1 MLLVKNA
8 NVFAPEALGRKDLLL
23 GGGKILAIEDK
34 IEPNSLFEVWDAQ
47 GKTVTPGLID
57 QHIHIIGAG
66 GKHGFSSMTPEIP
79 MTDLVSCG
87 TTTVVGLLG
96 TDGSTRGIK
105 TLYAKCKSLDLE
117 GISAYMFTGYFGLEP
132 MHITNNVQDEM
143 IFIDKVLGCKIAI
156 SDERSSFP
164 SDVELL
170 RLLRQVR
177 VGGMIA
183 KKKGILHIHL
193 GGLKTRIDT
202 LIRIVKEHEFPIAN
216 ISPTHMGRTKDLF
229 DQGIE
234 FAKMGGMVD
243 VSTGGTKYIEP
254 HLAVLYG
261 LEQGAS
267 INNFT
272 FSSDGNAGLD
282 KKDANGNLIGF
293 RKAPFELNIVA
304 AVGLVKDGGLS
315 ITDAFKTVTLNPAI
329 NLGLHQKGRIAVN
342 CDADLCFFDDS
353 LKLTDVV
360 AHGKVMMQDEKLV
373 AKNSFE

>member
-1 MLLVKNA
+1 MLLIKNA
-8 NVFAPEALGRKDLLL
+8 NLYAPESLGMKDILV
-23 GGGKILAIEDK
+23 GGNKILALEDR
-34 IEPNSLFEVWDAQ
+34 IEPHGLFTTWDAQ
-47 GKTVTPGLID
+47 GKTVTPGIID

-66 GKHGFSSMTPEIP
+66 GKHGFSSMTPEIM

-105 TLYAKCKSLDLE
+105 TLYAKCKALDME
-117 GISAYMFTGYFGLEP
+117 GITAYMFTGYFGLEP

-156 SDERSSFP
+156 SDSRSSYP

-177 VGGMIA
+177 VGGLIA

-193 GGLKTRIDT
+193 GAQTKGIDA
-202 LIRIVKEHEFPIAN
+202 LFRIVKEHEFPIEN

-229 DQGIE
+229 EQGIE

-243 VSTGGTKYIEP
+243 ISTGGTKYIEP
-254 HLAVLYG
+254 YKALLYG
-261 LEQGAS
+261 LEKGAS
-267 INNFT
+267 IDNFT

-282 KKDANGNLIGF
+282 RKDAHGNLIGF
-293 RKAPFELNIVA
+293 KKAPFELNIVQA
-304 AVGLVKDGGLS
+304 QMLVKDGGLS

-329 NLGLHQKGRIAVN
+329 NLGLHHKGRVAVG
-342 CDADLCFFDDS
+342 CDADLLCFDDN
-353 LKLTDVV
+353 LELTDVF
-360 AHGKVMMQDEKLV
+360 AMGKPVVQNAELTV
-373 AKNSFE
+373 KNSFE

>member
-1 MLLVKNA
+1 MLLIKNA
-8 NVFAPEALGRKDLLL
+8 NLYAPESLGMKDILV
-23 GGGKILAIEDK
+23 GGNKILALEDR
-34 IEPNSLFEVWDAQ
+34 IEPHGLFTTWDAQ
-47 GKTVTPGLID
+47 GKTVTPGIID

-66 GKHGFSSMTPEIP
+66 GKHGFSSMTPEIM

-105 TLYAKCKSLDLE
+105 TLYAKCKALDME
-117 GISAYMFTGYFGLEP
+117 GITAYMFTGYFGLEP

-156 SDERSSFP
+156 SDSRSSYP

-177 VGGMIA
+177 VGGLIA

-193 GGLKTRIDT
+193 GAQTKGIDA
-202 LIRIVKEHEFPIAN
+202 LFRIVKEHEFPIEN

-229 DQGIE
+229 EQGIE

-243 VSTGGTKYIEP
+243 ISTGGTKYIEP
-254 HLAVLYG
+254 YKALLYG
-261 LEQGAS
+261 LEKGAS
-267 INNFT
+267 IDNFT

-282 KKDANGNLIGF
+282 RKDAHGNLIGF
-293 RKAPFELNIVA
+293 KKAPFELNIVQA
-304 AVGLVKDGGLS
+304 QMLVKDGGLP

-329 NLGLHQKGRIAVN
+329 NLGLHHKGRVAVG
-342 CDADLCFFDDS
+342 CDADLLCFDDN
-353 LKLTDVV
+353 LELTDVF
-360 AHGKVMMQDEKLV
+360 AMGKPVVQNAELTV
-373 AKNSFE
+373 KNSFE